1 MMKLQKYMVTFASPL
16 IYWLL
21 THKIRQQTSCV
32 RTLRIGFRAIRRSSS
47 TWISAQQVWK
57 GEWYAC
63 EQRFC
68 SLTLRRM
75 FGISRNPCGLHLI
88 RVKGA
93 EMFLLQFCVCDVAL
107 VWLRAVG
114 RIAGQECVDCPG
126 LGFRFRV
133 LTTPLVNLRGA
144 KDMRLLRAHLRNCT
158 SCRLWTGVSSYTRPC
173 AIPIKCLNWTC
184 WECFAVTWYPTLRD
198 DLPSFWYVD
207 LTPSD
212 IHFCFSYVAMAS
224 LMQSSKYRC
233 QNYLYL
239 LLFIIQSEIAC
250 EERNTISRYRVHMLW
265 R

>member
-1 MMKLQKYMVTFASPL
+1 
-16 IYWLL
+16 
-21 THKIRQQTSCV
+21 
-32 RTLRIGFRAIRRSSS
+32 
-47 TWISAQQVWK
+47 
-57 GEWYAC
+57 
-63 EQRFC
+63 
-68 SLTLRRM
+68 M

-158 SCRLWTGVSSYTRPC
+158 SCRLWTG
-173 AIPIKCLNWTC
+173 
-184 WECFAVTWYPTLRD
+184 
-198 DLPSFWYVD
+198 
-207 LTPSD
+207 
-212 IHFCFSYVAMAS
+212 
-224 LMQSSKYRC
+224 
-233 QNYLYL
+233 NYLYL

-265 R
+265 SSSHTGEASEI